1 MVFFCLPETLDP
13 AKMKPLVPT
22 PEPLQPGEK
31 ANEMTRVTTTQSVH
45 IKTKRF
51 AAVLKRFFIDPLSIM
66 AFFCAF
72 RQWRWWFT
80 GLLSYMALYTSSTF
94 LSKKPST
101 LHHTPSQ
108 QS

>member
-1 MVFFCLPETLDP
+1 MIIIFFCLPETLDP

-31 ANEMTRVTTTQSVH
+31 ANEMTRVTTIQSVH

-66 AFFCAF
+66 AFLRFPAVPLVVYWASIIYGSVSLVV
-72 RQWRWWFT
+72 RRSA
-80 GLLSYMALYTSSTF
+80 LDVVAYLSF
-94 LSKKPST
+94 FD
-101 LHHTPSQ
+101 
-108 QS
+108 